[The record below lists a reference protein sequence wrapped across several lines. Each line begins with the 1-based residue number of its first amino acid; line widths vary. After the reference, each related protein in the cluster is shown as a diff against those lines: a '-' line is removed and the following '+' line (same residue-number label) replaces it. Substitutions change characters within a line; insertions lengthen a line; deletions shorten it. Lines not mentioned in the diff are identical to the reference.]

1 MSIYKYTFKV
11 LLLSHP
17 TVKEEFINKYLKQ
30 IFSEDLS
37 LTVGVEF
44 YTKDVQF
51 SGDTVRLQFWEISEG
66 ERFRFLIQSYC
77 KGANGAVLM
86 YDINNSKTLDLLID
100 YLQIIS
106 KNTGN
111 IPIMLIGNKLYLEES
126 REISREVGINI
137 AEKYNLSTYTEISTK
152 TGQNVENAF
161 QILTEIL
168 INHLK

>member
-11 LLLSHP
+11 LLFSHP
-17 TVKEEFINKYLKQ
+17 TVKEEFINKYLQQ

-51 SGDTVRLQFWEISEG
+51 SGDTVRLQFWEISES

-126 REISREVGINI
+126 RELSREVGINI

-161 QILTEIL
+161 QVLTEIL